1 MSFEIIKGLED
12 FENDIHEKLV
22 NNGYTNIKAISISTP
37 ENIVIDTGLSYRLA
51 EDIISK
57 SISLVVNP
65 PLSAKEMLKLEQN
78 KGKVTTSS
86 NGLDTLL
93 AGGPWSGEITEISGA
108 FATGKSQLCFQLC
121 VNAQLKREQG
131 GLDGKVFFVDTE
143 GTFSATRIGE
153 IAIDAGLDPEKILEN
168 IYVARVLD
176 SHNQTRIIQKINEIA
191 QEENI
196 KLVIV
201 DSIAAHFRSD
211 YIGNDKI
218 AERQQ
223 RIMQHASSLTNLAYV
238 HDIAVVVTN
247 QMVAK
252 VDDLSGM
259 ASKSPAL
266 GESWSHR
273 PQTRL
278 VLRKSPGSARVARLT
293 DSPRR
298 PESEEIFYI
307 TDGGIKDRPKG

>member
-1 MSFEIIKGLED
+1 MGEKIAELESYPQ
-12 FENDIHEKLV
+12 NIHDALISA
-22 NNGYTNIKAISISTP
+22 GYRTSKSIAIAIP
-37 ENIVIDTGLSYRLA
+37 HDLAVDTGLSEQTA
-51 EDIISK
+51 EEIIARAVS
-57 SISLVVNP
+57 SISSP
-65 PLSAKEMLKLEQN
+65 PMSAKDLLYIEQK

-86 NGLDTLL
+86 NSLDSLL
-93 AGGPWSGEITEISGA
+93 AGGPWAGEITEISGE

-121 VNAQLKREQG
+121 VNAQLPKDRG
-131 GLDGKVFFVDTE
+131 GLDGKVFFVDSE

-153 IAIDAGLDPEKILEN
+153 MAIAMDLDVESVLEN
-168 IYVARVLD
+168 IFVTRVLD
-176 SHNQTRIIQKINEIA
+176 SHHQTRVVQKINEIA
-191 QEENI
+191 EEENI
-196 KLVIV
+196 KLVII

-211 YIGNDKI
+211 YIGKDRI

-252 VDDLSGM
+252 VDELSG
-259 ASKSPAL
+259 ASQKAPAL

-273 PQTRL
+273 PQTRI
-278 VLRKSPGSARVARLT
+278 VLRKSPGMARIARLT

-298 PESEEIFYI
+298 PESEEVFYI
-307 TDGGIKDRPKG
+307 TDGGIRDNPRN